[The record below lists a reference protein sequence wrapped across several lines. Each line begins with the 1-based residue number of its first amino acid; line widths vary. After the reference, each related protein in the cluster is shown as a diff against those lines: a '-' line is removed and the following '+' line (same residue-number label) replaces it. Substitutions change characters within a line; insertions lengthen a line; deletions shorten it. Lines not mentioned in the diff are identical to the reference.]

1 MDTNVVIGVSNS
13 VNCNVLDTC
22 FWLDVP
28 LSISNASLGM
38 EGRGFS
44 NDVSNEVFSFWDVVY
59 VDWIEYGI
67 AFAVV
72 SFRLNIPGV
81 VCGLLFA
88 FLFASDDRTVPFNL
102 DCPFHFGCVICY
114 IGRQPM
120 TSLFGFLS
128 RFCLALNSF
137 GLHFRLVVA
146 GCFLVGT

>member
-1 MDTNVVIGVSNS
+1 MSIRLNVTFWIPVSG
-13 VNCNVLDTC
+13 LTC
-22 FWLDVP
+22 LFPFQMRHSGWK
-28 LSISNASLGM
+28 AG
-38 EGRGFS
+38 GFS

-88 FLFASDDRTVPFNL
+88 FLFASDDKTVPFNL
-102 DCPFHFGCVICY
+102 DCPFHFGCVICD

-128 RFCLALNSF
+128 RFCLALSSF
-137 GLHFRLVVA
+137 GLHFRLVVV